1 MKNRIQSNQSRRT
14 PMTAQETSVHST
26 SKHRWLIVF
35 GLSVGLVPNSQ
46 PHTFS
51 SVSPYGILKR
61 CCRNCKI
68 GVQSDAI
75 SSNHFPTAIHCN
87 WCFLSPTIV
96 SLPFLSPSF
105 SPLLPFPIRLTLLH
119 LHPTILF
126 SQTHIQH
133 WYTDLSRVMSAKTLA
148 DNTCLKCRKPV
159 SHPCLSLLWTLCLG
173 SVPPSAPPHHLIQ
186 LKCEPFPELSGHNS
200 AGNTEVTS

>member
-1 MKNRIQSNQSRRT
+1 
-14 PMTAQETSVHST
+14 MTAQETSVHST

-159 SHPCLSLLWTLCLG
+159 SHPCLSLLWTLCL
-173 SVPPSAPPHHLIQ
+173 S
-186 LKCEPFPELSGHNS
+186 
-200 AGNTEVTS
+200 TESLYLLQPLPTTSSSWNVNHSQSSLATTVQAILRWHPKKSNFVLL